1 MNEYLNTII
10 ITCNDYTF
18 EELLP
23 ILEYLR
29 YCGAVGH
36 SARFGIDDKKFF
48 FDGDGASRFTE
59 FIVNGKSYDV
69 EHLRDWLNRVETEL
83 ATYKPKSHN
92 GSTTYEQSA
101 GNDIAP
107 RNDDK

>member
-1 MNEYLNTII
+1 MNEHLNTII

-36 SARFGIDDKKFF
+36 STRFGIDDKRFF

-69 EHLRDWLNRVETEL
+69 DHLRDWLHRVEIEL
-83 ATYKPKSHN
+83 ATYKPKPHN
-92 GSTTYEQSA
+92 GSTSCESA
-101 GNDIAP
+101 GNDTAP
-107 RNDDK
+107 VPDNG